1 MADGGPIEY
10 DTLVV
15 ATGAHHTYFDHP
27 EWATHRARAQV
38 DRGCASRSGAGS

>member
-1 MADGGPIEY
+1 MADGGPIDY

-27 EWATHRARAQV
+27 EWATTRAGAQV
-38 DRGCASRSGAGS
+38 HRGRASRSGGGS